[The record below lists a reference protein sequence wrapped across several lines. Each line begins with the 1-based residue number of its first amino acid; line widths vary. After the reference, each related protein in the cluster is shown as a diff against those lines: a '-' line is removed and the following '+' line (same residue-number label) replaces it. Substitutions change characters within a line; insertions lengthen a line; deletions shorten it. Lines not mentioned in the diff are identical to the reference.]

1 MSKEIGWA
9 ERWDFLDAFCDVSS
23 PEGLALLEAHLQQQ
37 STEGGTPSPLS
48 SVRRTGEGD
57 LSGSPLLPSANIQ
70 ASPGRQAMH
79 SGDIDSKECVKQS
92 LDFEEEPCTGNEEE
106 ETKEQQLSL
115 DGSSVN
121 ELIPLLGD
129 LNLDK
134 CEVVVDSVTGGPS
147 VEEAGSGS
155 GTVSGGPSVEE
166 AGSGSDTVTGGPS
179 VEEAG
184 SGSGTVTGGLS
195 MEEAGSGSST
205 KTHSHMDIA
214 NSSGDGATGV
224 SGTPVLISC
233 AGEESLQPSTDLM
246 QTDLAT
252 PHSTPQGEN
261 SVFLLG

>member
-1 MSKEIGWA
+1 
-9 ERWDFLDAFCDVSS
+9 
-23 PEGLALLEAHLQQQ
+23 
-37 STEGGTPSPLS
+37 
-48 SVRRTGEGD
+48 
-57 LSGSPLLPSANIQ
+57 
-70 ASPGRQAMH
+70 MH

-92 LDFEEEPCTGNEEE
+92 LDFEEEPCTGNKVE
-106 ETKEQQLSL
+106 ETKEQLSL

-121 ELIPLLGD
+121 ELIPLLED

-166 AGSGSDTVTGGPS
+166 AGSGSNTVTGGPS

-184 SGSGTVTGGLS
+184 NGSGTVTGGLS
-195 MEEAGSGSST
+195 MEEAGSGLNT
-205 KTHSHMDIA
+205 KTHSHMDIT
-214 NSSGDGATGV
+214 NSSGDGTTGV
-224 SGTPVLISC
+224 SGTPALN
-233 AGEESLQPSTDLM
+233 SLQASTDLM